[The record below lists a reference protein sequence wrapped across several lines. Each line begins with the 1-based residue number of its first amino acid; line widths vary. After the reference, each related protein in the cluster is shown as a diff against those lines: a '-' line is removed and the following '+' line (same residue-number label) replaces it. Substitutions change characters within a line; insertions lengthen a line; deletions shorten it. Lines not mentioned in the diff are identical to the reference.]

1 MASSYDTHLEEERK
15 KEKKKAE
22 EDNAAYEADNEA
34 LKKQTFATLEQSA
47 DAAAGVYRQGIE
59 DAPLESRALYDQNAL
74 REAIDRKQIQ
84 ESLANM
90 GMTDS
95 GLSSSMQTALTVQKS
110 RADNQ
115 VRADEQARI
124 REMESAIDQIYA
136 NMELEKASQGMAI
149 DQDTAAYKRNRLQ
162 TAETQATQTATS
174 LYNAEVEAAAT
185 QYAAQVEA
193 AQNQQKY
200 RADTA
205 QDLIKKGVTSSD
217 AWAQAY
223 KAYPDHST
231 VEGVRYAQYVT
242 LREQGYPSKYADAV
256 SQAYVTAINAKGTE
270 EQVAEAISEALK
282 STAQKLAQERT
293 GGWYPAAASND
304 SAGVRKTMSD
314 CIPMIEEVAMSDTE
328 RMETVAYMTGMAY
341 RDAVLMATDTAT
353 YQQIGEALAANLG
366 GVYLEIALA
375 CAGLQ

>member
-1 MASSYDTHLEEERK
+1 MSSYDTYLEEQLK

-59 DAPLESRALYDQNAL
+59 DAPLESRALYDQNAM
-74 REAIDRKQIQ
+74 REAVDRKKIE

-95 GLSSSMQTALTVQKS
+95 GMSSSMQTALAVQKS

-124 REMESAIDQIYA
+124 HEMESAIDQIYA
-136 NMELEKASQGMAI
+136 NMELEKASQGLAI

-162 TAETQATQTATS
+162 AAETQATQTATAI
-174 LYNAEVEAAAT
+174 YEANQKAAT
-185 QYAAQVEA
+185 ETTKMALD
-193 AQNQQKY
+193 QQKN
-200 RADTA
+200 RNDMA
-205 QDLIKKGVTSSD
+205 QKYIVEGIHQDE
-217 AWAQAY
+217 AWAAAY
-223 KAYPDHST
+223 KAYPDYST
-231 VEGVRYAQYVT
+231 VQGVQYAQYGM
-242 LREQGYPSKYADAV
+242 LREQGYSAGYAKVA
-256 SQAYVTAINAKGTE
+256 SQAYATAIGAGGTA
-270 EQVAEAISEALK
+270 EQAAE
-282 STAQKLAQERT
+282 
-293 GGWYPAAASND
+293 
-304 SAGVRKTMSD
+304 
-314 CIPMIEEVAMSDTE
+314 AMSDAVKGKAESVARKYSITTWQAAHTADAAGVSATLAANMSKVAGINATNE
-328 RMETVAYMTGMAY
+328 EKMEMAAYMVGMAY
-341 RDAVLMATDTAT
+341 RDVVMKTTDTTA
-353 YQQIGEALAANLG
+353 YQKIGEALADNLR